1 MEAVLAKPVDPAAL
15 LEALRAAAAA
25 GSTPGSPAAA
35 PIQSVPPMLVPRPGP
50 SPLDLRTLEA
60 LKTLG
65 GDDFVEGLA
74 RQFIADGTALLQEL
88 ARAVQ
93 AGDAAAFR
101 EHAHALRSGAA
112 NVGARALYQMCL
124 NWRRIEPAVLSSKGE
139 ICLAEL
145 EQELARVQEA
155 LRDYCDYRAAR
166 KRAGRTA

>member
-1 MEAVLAKPVDPAAL
+1 
-15 LEALRAAAAA
+15 
-25 GSTPGSPAAA
+25 
-35 PIQSVPPMLVPRPGP
+35 MLVPRSGP

-88 ARAVQ
+88 ARAVH

-145 EQELARVQEA
+145 EQELGRVQEA

-166 KRAGRTA
+166 KRAGDAA